1 MMTVKAEVMEDKTA
15 NKHDA
20 TTGSDEDEDQER
32 QIPRTLR
39 TRQTRVRL
47 ARDKDSDESE
57 SSETEDGA
65 RKYLLRKREPKGA
78 SKNSRFSKLQ

>member
-1 MMTVKAEVMEDKTA
+1 MKDNTA

-20 TTGSDEDEDQER
+20 TSGSEEEEDQER

-47 ARDKDSDESE
+47 GRARDKDSDESE
-57 SSETEDGA
+57 SSETEEDGA
-65 RKYLLRKREPKGA
+65 RKYLLRKREPKAA
-78 SKNSRFSKLQ
+78 SKNSKLMSQLQHDH